1 MIALEVNNV
10 VVDYYSIKRRQL
22 KEIFKLN
29 KKEKFR
35 ALDNISFKVN
45 KGEVLG
51 IIGQNGSGKSTLL
64 KTIANIFEPDSGSIN
79 SFGNKV
85 GLLSLGAGFDNNL
98 SGYENIFLSGMLL
111 GYNKKY
117 IKSIINEI
125 IEFSELKE
133 FIYKPVGTYS
143 SGMYSKLSFA
153 IAAFL
158 EKDIILIDEVL
169 SVGDIHFK
177 EKSSN
182 KIKELISDKEKTVI
196 IVSHSISTVKDLC
209 DRIIWLDEG
218 KIMEQG
224 EPKQILKE
232 YKEFTRRLCCT
243 GKSV

>member
-35 ALDNISFKVN
+35 ALDSITFKVN

-232 YKEFTRRLCCT
+232 YKEFM
-243 GKSV
+243 KSIK

>member
-64 KTIANIFEPDSGSIN
+64 KTIANIFEPDLGSIN

-232 YKEFTRRLCCT
+232 YKEFM
-243 GKSV
+243 KAIK

>member
-177 EKSSN
+177 EKISN

-232 YKEFTRRLCCT
+232 YKEFM
-243 GKSV
+243 KAIK

>member
-1 MIALEVNNV
+1 
-10 VVDYYSIKRRQL
+10 
-22 KEIFKLN
+22 
-29 KKEKFR
+29 
-35 ALDNISFKVN
+35 
-45 KGEVLG
+45 
-51 IIGQNGSGKSTLL
+51 
-64 KTIANIFEPDSGSIN
+64 
-79 SFGNKV
+79 
-85 GLLSLGAGFDNNL
+85 
-98 SGYENIFLSGMLL
+98 
-111 GYNKKY
+111 
-117 IKSIINEI
+117 
-125 IEFSELKE
+125 
-133 FIYKPVGTYS
+133 
-143 SGMYSKLSFA
+143 MYSKLSFA

-232 YKEFTRRLCCT
+232 YKEFM
-243 GKSV
+243 KSIK

>member
-218 KIMEQG
+218 KIMEKG

-232 YKEFTRRLCCT
+232 YKEFM
-243 GKSV
+243 KAIK

>member
-153 IAAFL
+153 IAAFF

-218 KIMEQG
+218 KIMDQG

-232 YKEFTRRLCCT
+232 YKEFM
-243 GKSV
+243 KAIK

>member
-64 KTIANIFEPDSGSIN
+64 KIIANIFEPDSGSIN

-209 DRIIWLDEG
+209 DRIMWLDEG

-232 YKEFTRRLCCT
+232 YKEFM
-243 GKSV
+243 KSIK

>member
-79 SFGNKV
+79 SFDNKV

-153 IAAFL
+153 IAAFF

-218 KIMEQG
+218 KIMDQG

-232 YKEFTRRLCCT
+232 YKEFM
-243 GKSV
+243 KAIK

>member
-35 ALDNISFKVN
+35 ALDSITFKVN

-153 IAAFL
+153 IAAFF

-218 KIMEQG
+218 KIMDQG

-232 YKEFTRRLCCT
+232 YKEFM
-243 GKSV
+243 KAIK

>member
-29 KKEKFR
+29 KKEKFM

-232 YKEFTRRLCCT
+232 YKEFM
-243 GKSV
+243 KAIK

>member
-79 SFGNKV
+79 SFDNKV

-232 YKEFTRRLCCT
+232 YKEFM
-243 GKSV
+243 KSIK

>member
-98 SGYENIFLSGMLL
+98 SGYENIFLSGLLL

-232 YKEFTRRLCCT
+232 YKEFM
-243 GKSV
+243 KSIK

>member
-1 MIALEVNNV
+1 M
-10 VVDYYSIKRRQL
+10 
-22 KEIFKLN
+22 
-29 KKEKFR
+29 
-35 ALDNISFKVN
+35 N

-232 YKEFTRRLCCT
+232 YKEFM
-243 GKSV
+243 KSIK

>member
-125 IEFSELKE
+125 IEFSE
-133 FIYKPVGTYS
+133 
-143 SGMYSKLSFA
+143 
-153 IAAFL
+153 
-158 EKDIILIDEVL
+158 
-169 SVGDIHFK
+169 
-177 EKSSN
+177 
-182 KIKELISDKEKTVI
+182 
-196 IVSHSISTVKDLC
+196 
-209 DRIIWLDEG
+209 
-218 KIMEQG
+218 
-224 EPKQILKE
+224 
-232 YKEFTRRLCCT
+232 
-243 GKSV
+243 

>member
-98 SGYENIFLSGMLL
+98 SGHENIFLSGMLL

-232 YKEFTRRLCCT
+232 YKEFM
-243 GKSV
+243 KSIK

>member
-45 KGEVLG
+45 KGEVIG

-232 YKEFTRRLCCT
+232 YKEFM
-243 GKSV
+243 KSIK

>member
-209 DRIIWLDEG
+209 DRIMWLDEG

-232 YKEFTRRLCCT
+232 YKEFM
-243 GKSV
+243 KSIK

>member
-64 KTIANIFEPDSGSIN
+64 KTIANIFEPDLGSIN

-232 YKEFTRRLCCT
+232 YKEFM
-243 GKSV
+243 KSIK

>member
-45 KGEVLG
+45 KGEVIG

-232 YKEFTRRLCCT
+232 YKEFM
-243 GKSV
+243 KAIK

>member
-1 MIALEVNNV
+1 MIVLEVNNV

-98 SGYENIFLSGMLL
+98 SGYDNIFLSGMLL

-232 YKEFTRRLCCT
+232 YKEFM
-243 GKSV
+243 KSIK

>member
-232 YKEFTRRLCCT
+232 YKEFM
-243 GKSV
+243 KSIK

>member
-22 KEIFKLN
+22 KEIFKLS

-35 ALDNISFKVN
+35 ALDSITFKVN

-218 KIMEQG
+218 KIMDQG

-232 YKEFTRRLCCT
+232 YKEFM
-243 GKSV
+243 KAIK

>member
-35 ALDNISFKVN
+35 ALDSITFKVN

-64 KTIANIFEPDSGSIN
+64 KTIANIFEPDLGSIN

-218 KIMEQG
+218 KIMDQG

-232 YKEFTRRLCCT
+232 YKEFM
-243 GKSV
+243 KAIK

>member
-209 DRIIWLDEG
+209 DRIMWLDEG

-232 YKEFTRRLCCT
+232 YKEFM
-243 GKSV
+243 KAIK

>member
-85 GLLSLGAGFDNNL
+85 GVLSLGAGFDNNL

-232 YKEFTRRLCCT
+232 YKEFM
-243 GKSV
+243 KSIK

>member
-224 EPKQILKE
+224 EQKQILKE
-232 YKEFTRRLCCT
+232 YKEFMIAI
-243 GKSV
+243 K

>member
-79 SFGNKV
+79 SFDNKV

-232 YKEFTRRLCCT
+232 YKEFM
-243 GKSV
+243 KAIK

>member
-232 YKEFTRRLCCT
+232 YKEFM
-243 GKSV
+243 KAIK

>member
-35 ALDNISFKVN
+35 ALDSITFKVN

-218 KIMEQG
+218 KIMDQG

-232 YKEFTRRLCCT
+232 YKEFM
-243 GKSV
+243 KAIK

>member
-1 MIALEVNNV
+1 MIAMEVNNV

-232 YKEFTRRLCCT
+232 YKEFM
-243 GKSV
+243 KAIK

>member
-1 MIALEVNNV
+1 M
-10 VVDYYSIKRRQL
+10 
-22 KEIFKLN
+22 
-29 KKEKFR
+29 
-35 ALDNISFKVN
+35 
-45 KGEVLG
+45 
-51 IIGQNGSGKSTLL
+51 
-64 KTIANIFEPDSGSIN
+64 
-79 SFGNKV
+79 
-85 GLLSLGAGFDNNL
+85 SLGAGFDNNL

-232 YKEFTRRLCCT
+232 YKEFM
-243 GKSV
+243 KSIK

>member
-85 GLLSLGAGFDNNL
+85 GLLSLGAGFDHKL

-232 YKEFTRRLCCT
+232 YKEFM
-243 GKSV
+243 KAIK

>member
-1 MIALEVNNV
+1 M
-10 VVDYYSIKRRQL
+10 
-22 KEIFKLN
+22 
-29 KKEKFR
+29 
-35 ALDNISFKVN
+35 N

-209 DRIIWLDEG
+209 DRIMWLDEG

-232 YKEFTRRLCCT
+232 YKEFM
-243 GKSV
+243 KSIK

>member
-196 IVSHSISTVKDLC
+196 IVSHSIST
-209 DRIIWLDEG
+209 W
-218 KIMEQG
+218 
-224 EPKQILKE
+224 
-232 YKEFTRRLCCT
+232 
-243 GKSV
+243 

>member
-1 MIALEVNNV
+1 M
-10 VVDYYSIKRRQL
+10 
-22 KEIFKLN
+22 
-29 KKEKFR
+29 
-35 ALDNISFKVN
+35 N

-218 KIMEQG
+218 KIMDQG

-232 YKEFTRRLCCT
+232 YKEFM
-243 GKSV
+243 KAIK

>member
-98 SGYENIFLSGMLL
+98 SGYDNIFLSGMLL

-125 IEFSELKE
+125 IEFSELKK

-232 YKEFTRRLCCT
+232 YKEFM
-243 GKSV
+243 KSIK

>member
-117 IKSIINEI
+117 IKYIINEI

-232 YKEFTRRLCCT
+232 YKEFM
-243 GKSV
+243 KAIK

>member
-1 MIALEVNNV
+1 M
-10 VVDYYSIKRRQL
+10 
-22 KEIFKLN
+22 
-29 KKEKFR
+29 
-35 ALDNISFKVN
+35 N

-232 YKEFTRRLCCT
+232 YKEFM
-243 GKSV
+243 KAIK